1 MAIEDRDGP
10 GAPVRPDRPEPIKA
24 VPVRHPGRWI
34 AAVIIT
40 VLAAMFIHMVVTNDR
55 FEWDFIFDNM
65 FEEPILRGVRT
76 TIVITVLAMAGGIAL
91 GVVIALMR
99 LSRNPILVGGAW
111 LFTWFFRGVPR
122 VVLLV
127 LFGNIAILWE
137 RLEFGLPF
145 DRQIGR
151 LFGFE
156 DFEARLFGFDARSL
170 LAGFLAGLIALTLS
184 EAAYMAEIVR
194 AGILSVET
202 GQSEAAAALGLSRAQ
217 TLRRIVLPQAMRAII
232 PPTGN
237 ELIALLKDTSLLA
250 YVPVTNELW
259 FQLGAIGAR
268 TFKIFPMLVAGCL
281 WYLFLTSILMVA
293 QYFVE
298 RYYSRGYGTST
309 RARVRLRGFLGG
321 QGAA

>member
-1 MAIEDRDGP
+1 MAFEDQDGP
-10 GAPVRPDRPEPIKA
+10 GAPARPEPIRA
-24 VPVRHPGRWI
+24 VPVRHPGRWV
-34 AAVIIT
+34 AAVVIT
-40 VLAAMFIHMVVTNDR
+40 VLAAMFLHMVVTNDR
-55 FEWDFIFDNM
+55 FEWDFIFDTI

-76 TIVITVLAMAGGIAL
+76 TIIVTLLAMVGGIAL
-91 GVVIALMR
+91 GIVVALMR
-99 LSRNPILVGGAW
+99 LSRNPILVAAAW

-122 VVLLV
+122 VVLLI
-127 LFGNIAILWE
+127 LFGNVAILWE

-156 DFEARLFGFDARSL
+156 DFSARLFGFEAREL

-194 AGILSVET
+194 AGILSVES
-202 GQSEAAAALGLSRAQ
+202 GQSEAAAALGLRRAQ
-217 TLRRIVLPQAMRAII
+217 TMRRVVLPQAMRAII

-250 YVPVTNELW
+250 FVPVTSELW
-259 FQLGAIGAR
+259 FQLSAIGAR

-281 WYLFLTSILMVA
+281 WYLFLTSILMVV

-298 RYYSRGYGTST
+298 RYYARGYGTSAQ
-309 RARVRLRGFLGG
+309 ARVRLRGFAGG